1 MEFLLLEDYPCL
13 QEHVNELCGDV
24 IPTLKLTG
32 GCLQKELGLVMV
44 SAENCVVAGFI
55 RLCPE
60 KSKHGISFA
69 VKRFEVLEEC
79 IPEGWDKMLLREAE
93 KRARELGHTQI
104 TVEVSLCRGTIF
116 QDMGY
121 STNKNTS
128 SKNLRKRLVFQR
140 SPVHSQPLALLQ
152 QLCDILT
159 LVEEKNAEKY
169 SKEATLL
176 IVPWIQQLSGAG
188 FTSCLVCCNM
198 ASMYTVQ
205 PRAVKC
211 MLKRDGSNR
220 ISLDDWNLCSLKT
233 HKMDRRNSEGRFDED
248 SDSQK
253 RRKTKS
259 LRIKNGKSKV
269 RRIKKSSSFS
279 LSSKDV
285 FAVPMLANQG
295 FRSRSN
301 SVDQAVLRDAL
312 AELPLEAKPMEFH
325 RRSTYDYAS
334 NQSQNTDYIRVSSP
348 AVIELGMAEST
359 TGMDLIVTK
368 SESSSPTHEHSIVS
382 HSFSVSYDETVAVGP
397 PPENEFW
404 IPRVR
409 RYTVPIKKKTS
420 AVTRNSAFPS
430 GPSKTLT
437 PPGTLI
443 EFDRHEPLINEDLVY
458 ETECKWDKDEI
469 VPILQDERKKLLRDK
484 DGKLLKRESSSHLFG
499 WTAPAPMRGGHIGEQ
514 TSFTSPTQGFSRD
527 LLARDL
533 IPSINKSRSNTTPN
547 FAQSSSSLQVR
558 TPDAKWSRSAEH
570 RFSEHTQ
577 CTSPNMG
584 EVRHP
589 LSRGYKRR
597 TSRHKRTSSFP
608 LFEGDVGVDALRA
621 KGESETGPALPLG
634 DSDDLV
640 QTVQRLSALNDRSA
654 EVTKDKPHPRFKG
667 GPSLTNVPQI
677 PEHSELFNLL
687 HPLIKAQKALEFGSL
702 DAHTQPSP
710 SKFKKSRELL
720 QSLLRELREVLP
732 KESQR
737 ERVIAMATSGWS
749 LMKNQRLLKS
759 QHGKKIDS
767 RSIAKLYNKEEFG
780 LHVTA
785 MKFST
790 DLIWHYVVH
799 KFMPVCVP
807 YGDLVLLS
815 DSAATAGG
823 RQTSTG
829 SCQLYMLIVGC
840 VEDTYRQYLYGTQ
853 RVFVVMF
860 PRREGLHLCSEKD
873 LLYSTGSL
881 RKNSHREGSSEKMLV
896 FSLN

>member
-24 IPTLKLTG
+24 IPTLKIKG

-44 SAENCVVAGFI
+44 SSENCVVAGFI

-104 TVEVSLCRGTIF
+104 TVEVSLCKGTIF

-121 STNKNTS
+121 STKKDAS

-159 LVEEKNAEKY
+159 LVEEKNAENNT
-169 SKEATLL
+169 KEATLL

-188 FTSCLVCCNM
+188 STSRLVCCNM

-211 MLKRDGSNR
+211 MLKKDGSNQ
-220 ISLDDWNLCSLKT
+220 IILDDWNLCSLKT
-233 HKMDRRNSEGRFDED
+233 HKMDRRISEGRFDGD
-248 SDSQK
+248 SDSKK

-259 LRIKNGKSKV
+259 LRIKNGKGKV

-285 FAVPMLANQG
+285 FNVPFLATQNI
-295 FRSRSN
+295 RSRSN
-301 SVDQAVLRDAL
+301 SVDQAVLREAL
-312 AELPLEAKPMEFH
+312 AELPLEANPVEFH
-325 RRSTYDYAS
+325 RRSTYDYVS

-348 AVIELGMAEST
+348 AVMDLGLAEST

-368 SESSSPTHEHSIVS
+368 SDSSSPTHEHSIMS

-420 AVTRNSAFPS
+420 AITRNSAFPS

-443 EFDRHEPLINEDLVY
+443 EFDRHEPLIDEHLVY
-458 ETECKWDKDEI
+458 EMECKWDKDET
-469 VPILQDERKKLLRDK
+469 VPILQDERKKLIRDK
-484 DGKLLKRESSSHLFG
+484 DRNLLKRESSSHLFG
-499 WTAPAPMRGGHIGEQ
+499 WTAPAPMRGGHMVEQ
-514 TSFTSPTQGFSRD
+514 TSVTSPSQGFSRD
-527 LLARDL
+527 LFARDI

-547 FAQSSSSLQVR
+547 FTQSSSNLQVR
-558 TPDAKWSRSAEH
+558 TPDAKWSRAAEN
-570 RFSEHTQ
+570 RFSEHTY
-577 CTSPNMG
+577 CMSPNTG

-589 LSRGYKRR
+589 LSKGYKRR

-608 LFEGDVGVDALRA
+608 FLELDGGVDALRA

-640 QTVQRLSALNDRSA
+640 QRLSALTDRCA
-654 EVTKDKPHPRFKG
+654 EIKKDKPHPRFKG

-687 HPLIKAQKALEFGSL
+687 PPLIKAQRVLEFGSL

-732 KESQR
+732 RESQR
-737 ERVIAMATSGWS
+737 EQVIAMATSGWS
-749 LMKNQRLLKS
+749 LMKNQRLLKN
-759 QHGKKIDS
+759 QHGKQIDS

-780 LHVTA
+780 LHVTT
-785 MKFST
+785 MNFNT

-807 YGDLVLLS
+807 YRDLVLLS
-815 DSAATAGG
+815 DSAANVGG

-829 SCQLYMLIVGC
+829 SSQLYMLIVGC

-860 PRREGLHLCSEKD
+860 PRREGLHLCSETD
-873 LLYSTGSL
+873 LLNATGSL
-881 RKNSHREGSSEKMLV
+881 SGNSLREGSSKEMLV